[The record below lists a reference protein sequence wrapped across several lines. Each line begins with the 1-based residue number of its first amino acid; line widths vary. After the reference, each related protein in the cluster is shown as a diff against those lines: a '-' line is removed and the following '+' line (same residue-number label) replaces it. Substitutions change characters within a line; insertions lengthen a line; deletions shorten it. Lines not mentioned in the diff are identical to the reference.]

1 MSLCSMYK
9 LHYSIWD
16 LIWNT
21 NIVNCDILDYLLY
34 ELIELRK
41 NIELLNVPLF
51 TKQLHMLNS
60 YHLSEKYLHDF
71 YLMYV
76 M

>member
-1 MSLCSMYK
+1 M
-9 LHYSIWD
+9 
-16 LIWNT
+16 
-21 NIVNCDILDYLLY
+21 NCDILDYLLY

-71 YLMYV
+71 YQMYV